1 MKKLWL
7 LTAVAAV
14 ACLHSCKKDTKKE
27 PVEDIQQ
34 NASVVTYPNYSNLK
48 TGNYWIYQRFQI
60 DGTGNET
67 ALPIID
73 SCYIEKDSVI
83 NGSTYYKYVS
93 PRFGWFEDPT
103 VSTPMGIEFLRD
115 SLSYIINWGGQVKF
129 SSQDFTTVFISGYM
143 SSANDT
149 TCRYVFKME
158 DKNVSITTP
167 SGTYI
172 TSSFNENYYMYPGFD
187 QGGTFR
193 QRHLRYAENVGKIT
207 ESGPVYAGLPTQW
220 ERRLI
225 RYHLN

>member
-1 MKKLWL
+1 MS
-7 LTAVAAV
+7 LTVLFV
-14 ACLHSCKKDTKKE
+14 SLCVYSCKKDKKSE
-27 PVEDIQQ
+27 PIEEVQ
-34 NASVVTYPNYSNLK
+34 NSPTVTYPNYSNLK
-48 TGNYWIYQRFQI
+48 VGNYWIYERFQI
-60 DGTGNET
+60 DASGTATSLG
-67 ALPIID
+67 IID
-73 SCYIEKDSVI
+73 SCYIEKDSII
-83 NGSTYYKYVS
+83 NGNTYYKYVS

-103 VSTPMGIEFLRD
+103 AITPFGIEFFRD
-115 SLSYIINWGGQVKF
+115 SLSYIVNWGGQVKF
-129 SSQDFTTVFISGYM
+129 SSQDFTTKFLSGYM
-143 SSANDT
+143 TSANDT

-158 DKNVSITTP
+158 DKDVSITTP